1 VCRGLSHTTTRNS
14 FFFFSV
20 NGTILGFTCDQISGN
35 TSGSHKFKVS
45 FVYLVSYRTASATK
59 RDPVSEKSKPKKKI
73 SNVKRFSLNVLNVNS
88 PNIVHIA

>member
-1 VCRGLSHTTTRNS
+1 
-14 FFFFSV
+14 
-20 NGTILGFTCDQISGN
+20 
-35 TSGSHKFKVS
+35 
-45 FVYLVSYRTASATK
+45 VSYRTASATK